1 MQSLP
6 ASFGKSHQLVQ
17 TAALKSAKYC
27 GRVHSHNHTMRKSTK
42 LHTESSADFWTL
54 LSHLLMCKLPAQPAA
69 SGTYAQPAVRARMQ
83 GFNLHKLNLMKSK
96 DNKNVQTAQ
105 VTQEVP
111 QLPMK
116 NAVLYVQQL
125 KKQHVET
132 GFQPEI
138 ELPFRLEEH
147 TACWQSQHGSIL
159 PNKRAAAI
167 YF

>member
-1 MQSLP
+1 
-6 ASFGKSHQLVQ
+6 
-17 TAALKSAKYC
+17 
-27 GRVHSHNHTMRKSTK
+27 MR
-42 LHTESSADFWTL
+42 
-54 LSHLLMCKLPAQPAA
+54 
-69 SGTYAQPAVRARMQ
+69 
-83 GFNLHKLNLMKSK
+83 GFNLHKSNLMKSK

-138 ELPFRLEEH
+138 
-147 TACWQSQHGSIL
+147 
-159 PNKRAAAI
+159 
-167 YF
+167 